1 MVLTI
6 DDAEGHALMRRK
18 IMCGAKTRK
27 GTSCQC
33 KAMANGRCKYHGGM
47 STGPKTK
54 EGKMRALANLKQ
66 CRSERIR
73 RYILGDW
80 ADRFPGKSG
89 AAGN

>member
-1 MVLTI
+1 
-6 DDAEGHALMRRK
+6 MRSK

-33 KAMANGRCKYHGGM
+33 KATTNGRCKFHGGM

-54 EGKMRALANLKQ
+54 EGKMRTLVNLKQ
-66 CRSERIR
+66 YRGEDVK
-73 RYILGDW
+73 RYLLGDW

-89 AAGN
+89 VTDS